1 MVITLPTH
9 YLNQMIFRLSVI
21 ILMLSSCSAQYH
33 LNKAIKKGYKCEQ
46 TGDTIRITT
55 LDSIPVIINDTIV
68 WEKIISTKDTVIK
81 YNTVYVPKTRLDKR
95 IEYKIKVKT
104 IYKDR
109 LVYKYKYR
117 SEGQK
122 AKSEV
127 KKAKAERPRPRGNLS
142 LLFVGVGIGLL
153 LSYLFKFARQ
163 RYMF

>member
-1 MVITLPTH
+1 
-9 YLNQMIFRLSVI
+9 MIFRLSII
-21 ILMLSSCSAQYH
+21 ILLLSSCSAQYH
-33 LNKAIKKGYKCEQ
+33 LNKAIKKGYKCEDTLQ
-46 TGDTIRITT
+46 IDTIRITT
-55 LDSIPVIINDTIV
+55 LDSIPVIIHDSIV
-68 WEKIISTKDTVIK
+68 WEKIINTKDTIIK
-81 YNTVYVPKTRLDKR
+81 WQIKNVYVPKTRLDKR

-117 SEGQK
+117 AEAQK

-127 KKAKAERPRPRGNLS
+127 KKAKAERPRPNGNLS
-142 LLFVGVGIGLL
+142 LLFVGVAIGLL

>member
-1 MVITLPTH
+1 
-9 YLNQMIFRLSVI
+9 MIFRLSVI
-21 ILMLSSCSAQYH
+21 ILLLSSCSAQYH
-33 LNKAIKKGYKCEQ
+33 LNKAIKKGYKCEE

-81 YNTVYVPKTRLDKR
+81 YRKVYTPLTRQDKR
-95 IEYKIKVKT
+95 LQYKIQVKT

-122 AKSEV
+122 AKAEV

-153 LSYLFKFARQ
+153 LSYLLKFVKDK
-163 RYMF
+163 YLL